1 MIVRKTHQGLH
12 VIFQASHGLLAG
24 KIAEQL
30 MIKYRP
36 PLWLETLV
44 AVVEHDDQQLDFKEK
59 NYLSE
64 LGIPLDFTED
74 SESVMTSVKR
84 ANRVFAHAKSKSL
97 WTALLVSYHLDFL
110 YGSFRDKSVKASQFL
125 GAQAAFRKETVTYF
139 GINEDKAASYYAILK
154 FCDRCSLILCKDEVP
169 DAERKLE
176 INTSIEGNTYYIS
189 REINGNLSVSPWC
202 FEADSFELSIEET
215 VLEQTKYKNQKE
227 LADVLE
233 ATPRRNVT
241 WKFEK
246 FFEQ

>member
-1 MIVRKTHQGLH
+1 MIVRKSHQGLH

-24 KIAEQL
+24 KIANQL

-44 AVVEHDDQQLDFKEK
+44 AVVEHDDQQLNFKEN

-74 SESVMTSVKR
+74 SGSVLKSIKR
-84 ANRVFAHAKSKSL
+84 AKRVFDHAKSKSL
-97 WTALLVSYHLDFL
+97 WTALLVSFHLDYLFESL
-110 YGSFRDKSVKASQFL
+110 REKSVKANQFL
-125 GAQAAFRKETVTYF
+125 DEQKAFRQET
-139 GINEDKAASYYAILK
+139 ASYFEIDEEKALSHGAILR

-176 INTSIEGNTYYIS
+176 INRSIDGKTYFIH
-189 REINGNLSVSPWC
+189 RQKNGNLSITPWC

-215 VLEQTKYKNQKE
+215 VLEQTKFKTQKE
-227 LADVLE
+227 LKDALE
-233 ATPRRNVT
+233 ATPRRNMI

-246 FFEQ
+246 

>member
-1 MIVRKTHQGLH
+1 MIVRKTQQGLH

-36 PLWLETLV
+36 LLWLETLV
-44 AVVEHDDQQLDFKEK
+44 AVVEHDDQQLDYKEK

-64 LGIPLDFTED
+64 LGIPLDFSED
-74 SESVMTSVKR
+74 SNSAIKSIKR
-84 ANRVFAHAKSKSL
+84 AKRVFDQAKSKSL
-97 WTALLVSYHLDFL
+97 WTALLVSFHLDFL
-110 YGSFRDKSVKASQFL
+110 YETLREKNVKAKQFL
-125 GAQAAFRKETVTYF
+125 DAQKAFREETVSYF
-139 GINEDKAASYYAILK
+139 GIDQDKAVSYYAILK

-176 INTSIEGNTYYIS
+176 INTSIDGKTYFIYRQKS
-189 REINGNLSVSPWC
+189 GNLSIEPWC

-215 VLEQTKYKNQKE
+215 VLEQTKYKSQQE
-227 LADVLE
+227 LKDVLG
-233 ATPRRNVT
+233 ATPRRNLA

-246 FFEQ
+246 